1 MKVRCLCI
9 GGLLVFASLLS
20 AQDFDRYLLSAQE
33 ITGSARYVSMA
44 GAFTSL
50 GGDVSAITDN
60 PAALGVFRRRELS
73 FTLDEQFL
81 FSHSSSESL
90 QTHLI
95 RIPQVSWV
103 FGFGNEDRQAGLLRS
118 NFALQYHRLRSY
130 NRSYQATATL
140 PLSQTDLLANLTK
153 GLTPSSLDVGGNVW
167 NDVSIGWLSVM
178 GYDCGVIVPDT
189 VGSTAGWYSVLEN
202 GENVQA
208 ATQVK
213 ETGAADQYAVSYAA
227 NISNRFYFGLS
238 ANIVSLTHNK
248 EVLYSESFEQGG
260 GYSYTTSVSTSG
272 IGWNAALGFLYRPVS
287 CFRLGASFR
296 SPTVSYLRVD
306 NLVRYG
312 DITSPTNSISIS
324 RYLLPMQATAGV
336 AFQFATKGLLSLEYD
351 LRCRLRSALPY
362 EHTLKIG
369 GEYVVHSNWFLRMG
383 YACRSSFA
391 HTGFSVMPSQTDTRT
406 DTEFFNPAGTHY
418 ASLGF
423 GYRNRRWFFDCAY
436 QYRMESMQFYAHAWQ
451 QQPNNVGISSHR
463 LVLSFG
469 LTR

>member
-9 GGLLVFASLLS
+9 GGLLLFVSLLGAQDFDRCLLS
-20 AQDFDRYLLSAQE
+20 AQD

-44 GAFTSL
+44 GAFASL

-73 FTLDEQFL
+73 FTLDEQFI
-81 FSHSSSESL
+81 FSHSSAAPL
-90 QTHLI
+90 QTHLL
-95 RIPQVSWV
+95 RVPQVSWV
-103 FGFGNEDRQAGLLRS
+103 FGFGNEDKQAGLLRS
-118 NFALQYHRLRSY
+118 NVALQYHRLRSY
-130 NRSYQATATL
+130 NRSYQTTAHL
-140 PLSQTDLLANLTK
+140 PVSQTDLLANLTNGQPK
-153 GLTPSSLDVGGNVW
+153 SSLDAEDKVW
-167 NDVSIGWLSVM
+167 YDSSIGWLSVM

-189 VGSTAGWYSVLEN
+189 VGTTAGWYSVLEN
-202 GENVQA
+202 GEMVQA

-213 ETGAADQYAVSYAA
+213 ETGAVDQYSFSYAA

-238 ANIVSLTHNK
+238 ANILSLIHHK
-248 EVLYSESFEQGG
+248 EVVYSESFEKGG
-260 GYSYTTSVSTSG
+260 GYSYTTSVSASG

-312 DITSPTNSISIS
+312 SVTSPVNSISLS

-336 AFQFATKGLLSLEYD
+336 AFQFAAKGLLSLEYD

-369 GEYVVHSNWFLRMG
+369 GEYVVRSNWFLRMG

-391 HTGFSVMPSQTDTRT
+391 HTGFSVMPSPTDTRT
-406 DTEFFNPAGTHY
+406 DTEFFNPVGTHY

-423 GYRNRRWFFDCAY
+423 GYRTRRWFFDCAY